1 MNDKK
6 KSQDNNWVKKSINV
20 KPVNYKNRQ
29 GVMVYKQFSLR
40 HVFRGGAV
48 IWIKNKGKDYYVVF
62 RSLSRPNRGIQLP
75 GGRVE
80 KRENLAD
87 TIIREVYEE
96 TGIQC
101 RIICPLGYIYFENPS
116 DNYSN
121 MQTYYIVKPIFPI
134 DVTKKWRFIDKDST
148 KQTLEVWCVDVGME
162 PKFLSVGQDTIIYMF
177 RQWLKDHKKDY
188 VSLPS
193 KDRKVLDAPKDS
205 VTDNSD
211 NSTNSSNPIVSIGTT
226 NPDKNKE

>member
-1 MNDKK
+1 MNENKRN
-6 KSQDNNWVKKSINV
+6 SESNSWVKKSINV

-40 HVFRGGAV
+40 HVFRGGAI
-48 IWIKNKGKDYYVVF
+48 IWIKNKGRDYYVVF

-101 RIICPLGYIYFENPS
+101 RIVCPLGYIYFENPA

-134 DVTKKWRFIDKDST
+134 DVSKKWRFIDKDTT
-148 KQTLEVWCVDVGME
+148 KQTLEVWCVDVAQE
-162 PKFLSVGQDTIIYMF
+162 PKFLSVGQDTIVYMF

-188 VSLPS
+188 VSLPNN
-193 KDRKVLDAPKDS
+193 KDK
-205 VTDNSD
+205 NSIEVK
-211 NSTNSSNPIVSIGTT
+211 PIVPTMG
-226 NPDKNKE
+226 PPPQPKEGDEI